1 MCTYLELSAVEFYL
15 LHYSTAPRTISLSS
29 HWHAST
35 SSKYSHSIQACVIYI
50 FTFLLQICFCHSGH
64 GCVTFTC
71 YPFVYHSGACF
82 CQGLTTLY
90 LNTLIL
96 TSSVRICDIGQ
107 QYPFDFSV
115 IYYMSYT
122 PDSFNKS
129 SYVCQC
135 RCKKIAVSFLT
146 FKLENCS
153 NPTFSG
159 ILCSFIYNS
168 CLNILTF
175 VLENC
180 HTFQK
185 LANYLV

>member
-1 MCTYLELSAVEFYL
+1 VQKSSICFTIQQHLEPFLFHPIDML
-15 LHYSTAPRTISLSS
+15 LLLANVL
-29 HWHAST
+29 
-35 SSKYSHSIQACVIYI
+35 IQSRLVSYI